1 MIGEAPGMRI
11 RDGKAMIILEFGDG
25 SFGSIHDLGNGHR
38 SLSKERLEAF
48 CGGRVLQLDNFR
60 KLRGFGWPSFSRMRL
75 WRQNKGNAALA
86 AAFVNAV
93 PHDAPSPVLFEEYV
107 EVTQATL
114 AAVDS
119 LRVESAAVPTA
130 QRHLARVWL
139 NGPEG

>member
-1 MIGEAPGMRI
+1 MA
-11 RDGKAMIILEFGDG
+11 
-25 SFGSIHDLGNGHR
+25 
-38 SLSKERLEAF
+38 
-48 CGGRVLQLDNFR
+48 
-60 KLRGFGWPSFSRMRL
+60 
-75 WRQNKGNAALA
+75 QNKGNAALA

-93 PHDAPSPVLFEEYV
+93 PHDAASLVLFEEYV